1 MSGAVFVR
9 CYHSGFVFLERTA
22 TSYFIINFPAIS
34 SNHTISLLFRLW
46 LPSIGRLWI
55 RNTNACV
62 KSDRPV
68 ILSLNHDPL
77 VYLGSRELFRMTTTT
92 PEGSKSFEYWQTSK
106 TTVRERTTFLF
117 NNSLM
122 SDIKFVVG
130 ESDSCR
136 QVCVPAHKFVLAISS
151 PVFEAMFYG
160 QMAEKGEE
168 VELPDTDS
176 HTLLEFLR
184 FVYCDEV
191 NLTADNVRAV
201 LYLADKYDVPPLK
214 KKCVRFLED
223 TIDTESVF
231 DILMMAQKINEEDLR
246 RICWE
251 MIDLFTGECLEA
263 MNNLDESLLGL
274 LLKRDTLTIDEV
286 ALFGAVL
293 RWAKEKCESQNL
305 GVTGPEVRRV
315 LGENIFQIRFLTMLL
330 DQFNQ
335 EVVPTGVLTDE
346 EIMSVRNVDS
356 LKFLSVARKGKPLT
370 RAPLLNYDSPYKLQ
384 RRTEKVEEQ
393 VSFNSNRSI
402 YLAGVRLFTGR
413 AVTQGDHKR
422 SATVSL
428 SIEGQQKGWASET
441 GLFSSNR
448 DESTFLGFDVLFP
461 RAVLV
466 KANVDYKLAISIS
479 SETGK
484 KTVTNLSGTNHNV
497 VRKESVEFT
506 FSHTSVKQI
515 SELLFYLPSP

>member
-68 ILSLNHDPL
+68 I
-77 VYLGSRELFRMTTTT
+77 FRMTTTT

-122 SDIKFVVG
+122 SDIKFVVF
-130 ESDSCR
+130 ESYSNSR
-136 QVCVPAHKFVLAISS
+136 PVRVPAHKLVLAISS

-176 HTLLEFLR
+176 HSLLEFLR

-191 NLTADNVRAV
+191 NLTADNVGAV
-201 LYLADKYDVPPLK
+201 LYLAHKYDVPPLE

-223 TIDTESVF
+223 ALDTENVL
-231 DILMMAQKINEEDLR
+231 DILMIAQNINEEDLR

-251 MIDLFTGECLEA
+251 MIDFFTGECLEA
-263 MNNLDESLLGL
+263 MNSLDESSLGF

-293 RWAKEKCESQNL
+293 KWAKEECESQNL
-305 GVTGPEVRRV
+305 GITGPELRRV
-315 LGENIFQIRFLTMLL
+315 LGESIFQIRFLMMSR
-330 DQFNQ
+330 DQFDQ
-335 EVVPTGVLTDE
+335 EVVPTGVLTE
-346 EIMSVRNVDS
+346 TEIMSVRKHLRGDALADEDV
-356 LKFLSVARKGKPLT
+356 KFSPLARKGKPLT
-370 RAPLLNYDSPYKLQ
+370 RVPLLNYHPPYQPLQ
-384 RRTEKVEEQ
+384 RTEKVEEQ

-413 AVTQGDHKR
+413 ADTKGIHKNG
-422 SATVSL
+422 ATVSL
-428 SIEGQQKGWASET
+428 SIEGQQKASQT

-448 DESTFLGFDVLFP
+448 DESNFFGFDVLFP

-497 VRKESVEFT
+497 VRKESVKFT